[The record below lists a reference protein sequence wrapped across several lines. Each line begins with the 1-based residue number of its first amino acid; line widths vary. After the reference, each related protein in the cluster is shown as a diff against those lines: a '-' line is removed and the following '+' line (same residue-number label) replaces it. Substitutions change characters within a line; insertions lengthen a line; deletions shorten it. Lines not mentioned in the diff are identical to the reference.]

1 LKYILALLNSKLY
14 YLWLYYRGKRKGE
27 ILELIAKPL
36 SEIPIKKI
44 AKEDQQPFIDLVDKI
59 LAITKDEDY
68 LENPVKQEMVKEYE
82 RQIDQMVYKLYD
94 LTEEEIKIIN
104 KL

>member
-1 LKYILALLNSKLY
+1 LALLNSKLY

-27 ILELIAKPL
+27 FLELYQKPL

-59 LAITKDEDY
+59 LAITKDDDY

-94 LTEEEIKIIN
+94 LTEEEIKIVEGGN
-104 KL
+104 